1 MNEEYDD
8 LDEPPARP
16 RKDIPA
22 ADRELL
28 ELAARA
34 LGAVRVEEVEGENW
48 VNLHFADGSTVFHWN
63 PRVHSDDSL
72 HLAVDLQM
80 QVSVD
85 DGKATVG
92 CGGAFA
98 EEFNDND
105 PRAATRLAILRVAA
119 EVGRQPAL
127 SRQTSSGN

>member
-8 LDEPPARP
+8 LDELPPRP
-16 RKDIPA
+16 RKEIPA

-34 LGAVRVEEVEGENW
+34 IGAVHVEDVDGENW

-63 PRVHSDDSL
+63 PKVHGDDAL
-72 HLAVDLQM
+72 NLAVDLQM

-85 DGKATVG
+85 DGIATVG
-92 CGGAFA
+92 CADGFA
-98 EEFNDND
+98 EVVNRAD
-105 PRAATRLAILRVAA
+105 PRAAARDAILTVAA
-119 EVGRQPAL
+119 EVGKHTAP
-127 SRQTSSGN
+127 SED